1 MQINPPTL
9 KVIRE
14 HSGHTQLSLA
24 EASGVNQGHIS
35 KMEASVTP
43 VTVRPATAK
52 KLADGLGVPLA
63 ALIVPEPVAS

>member
-35 KMEASVTP
+35 KIESAESP

-52 KLADGLGVPLA
+52 KLAAGLGIPLS
-63 ALIVPEPVAS
+63 ALVVPEVVAS